1 MGFVWMPAAVVDIL
15 VLKWFRYSK
24 GAPMP
29 TEEHDSWLSAIGVD
43 FDKAKAWVNK
53 EVDEV
58 KDDVQ
63 KGVNWVKTEAN
74 TVVDDV
80 KKGADWVVQQANTA
94 AATVKKG
101 TDALQKKALGDQ
113 SGKPVP
119 RPIESDCKPEHGY
132 VPGPKNHLLCATHGH
147 VVDTDAGT
155 IIAESVASYV
165 KQGIATVVSSVAKSA
180 GSDASGD
187 PSGDPNAANNLV
199 SSLTNAVS
207 TPFGSGFN
215 LEIEAPLKKT
225 DVNLGPKVKG
235 EIEGTAKGSAKV
247 QGGGAATV
255 TLDKNGWGAKVTET
269 IWSSKAKVEIGG
281 VDFFAD
287 PKIEEETSNNPNERI
302 FKVSFSV
309 ETPIGKLAA
318 AGIPF
323 KIKGADSELA
333 AFEGSLEGKPFK
345 FGEADVEGVSF
356 SDIELCFTCKFTATP
371 DWTKIITDQLRQRAL
386 NILKNVATE
395 AGFELALDLSLIF
408 VAVATVAGTAN
419 ELSKAAEERQI
430 PGTVAFCYNS
440 FIRGLEA
447 GLTGDDK
454 KPGDAWGAAGYD
466 KGRAAFLGAY
476 KTYQQSMPDGTI
488 DDIVDAATKQ
498 AKKIEADASAGI
510 KAAIGKAFF
519 AAWVKDNHGLGT
531 FLGDA
536 ERVCGMCYQEGPV
549 AESDPRLNEWK
560 SKTSLP
566 GFMT

>member
-1 MGFVWMPAAVVDIL
+1 
-15 VLKWFRYSK
+15 
-24 GAPMP
+24 MP

-53 EVDEV
+53 EVDQV

-63 KGVNWVKTEAN
+63 KGADWVKTQADN
-74 TVVDDV
+74 VVDDV
-80 KKGADWVVQQANTA
+80 KKGADWVVKQANTA
-94 AATVKKG
+94 ADTVKKG

-119 RPIESDCKPEHGY
+119 RPMESDCKPEHGY

-165 KQGIATVVSSVAKSA
+165 KQGVATVVSSVAKSA
-180 GSDASGD
+180 GADASD
-187 PSGDPNAANNLV
+187 PSGDPNAANSLV

-207 TPFGSGFN
+207 TPLGSGFN

-225 DVNLGPKVKG
+225 DVNLGSKVKG

-255 TLDKNGWGAKVTET
+255 TLDKNGWGAKVTQT
-269 IWSSKAKVEIGG
+269 IWSSKANAEIGG
-281 VDFFAD
+281 VEFFAN

-309 ETPIGKLAA
+309 ETPIGKLSA

-323 KIKGADSELA
+323 KIKGEDSELA

-345 FGEADVEGVSF
+345 FGEAEVEGVSF

-419 ELSKAAEERQI
+419 ELAKAAEERQI
-430 PGTVAFCYNS
+430 PGTVAFCYES
-440 FIRGLEA
+440 FTSGLHA
-447 GLTGDDK
+447 GLCGTDNK
-454 KPGDAWGAAGYD
+454 TTNAWGAAGYD
-466 KGRAAFLGAY
+466 KGHSAFVTAFNKY
-476 KTYQQSMPDGTI
+476 AQNMPNASI
-488 DDIVDAATKQ
+488 DDIADVASKQ
-498 AKKIEADASAGI
+498 ATKIEADARAGI
-510 KAAIGKAFF
+510 KAAIGKQFF

-549 AESDPRLNEWK
+549 AENDPRLGEWK

>member
-1 MGFVWMPAAVVDIL
+1 
-15 VLKWFRYSK
+15 
-24 GAPMP
+24 MP
-29 TEEHDSWLSAIGVD
+29 TEEHDSWLGGLGVD
-43 FDKAKAWVNK
+43 IDKARSWVGQQ
-53 EVDEV
+53 VDAV

-63 KGVNWVKTEAN
+63 KGVDWVKTEAD

-80 KKGADWVVQQANTA
+80 KKGADWVVNQANTA
-94 AATVKKG
+94 VDDVKKG
-101 TDALQKKALGDQ
+101 ADAVKVKALGDQ

-119 RPIESDCKPEHGY
+119 RPMENDCKPEHGY

-165 KQGIATVVSSVAKSA
+165 KQGAAAVVSNLANTPA
-180 GSDASGD
+180 ADT
-187 PSGDPNAANNLV
+187 SGDPNAANGLA

-215 LEIEAPLKKT
+215 LEIEAPLAKT
-225 DVNLGPKVKG
+225 DVDLGSKVKG

-247 QGGGAATV
+247 QGGGIATV
-255 TLDKNGWGAKVTET
+255 TLDKNGWGAKVTTT
-269 IWSSKAKVEIGG
+269 IWSSKAKAMVGG
-281 VDFFAD
+281 VDFFAN
-287 PKIEEETSNNPNERI
+287 PKFEEETSNNPNERI

-323 KIKGADSELA
+323 KIKGKDSELA
-333 AFEGSLEGKPFK
+333 AFEGSLEGTPYK
-345 FGEADVEGVSF
+345 FGKADVEGISF
-356 SDIELCFTCKFTATP
+356 DDVELCFTCKFTATP

-386 NILKNVATE
+386 NIVEKVATE
-395 AGFELALDLSLIF
+395 AAFELALDLSLIV

-447 GLTGDDK
+447 GLTGNDAR
-454 KPGDAWGAAGYD
+454 PSDAWGAAGYD
-466 KGRAAFLGAY
+466 KGHAAFVDAFNKY
-476 KTYQQSMPDGTI
+476 AQNMPNASI
-488 DDIVDAATKQ
+488 DDIADVAIKQ
-498 AKKIEADASAGI
+498 AKKIEVDVSEGI
-510 KAAIGKAFF
+510 KAAIGKQFF

-536 ERVCGMCYQEGPV
+536 ERVCGMCYGEGPV
-549 AESDPRLNEWK
+549 AESDPRLAEWK